1 MTRRNMIGSMAGVA
15 VAAVGNPHSKAFA
28 GFVGQEFVPSQKEK
42 LASLR
47 KCIQICDV

>member
-1 MTRRNMIGSMAGVA
+1 MQAIVKT
-15 VAAVGNPHSKAFA
+15 
-28 GFVGQEFVPSQKEK
+28 GFTGYVGQEFVPSQKDK